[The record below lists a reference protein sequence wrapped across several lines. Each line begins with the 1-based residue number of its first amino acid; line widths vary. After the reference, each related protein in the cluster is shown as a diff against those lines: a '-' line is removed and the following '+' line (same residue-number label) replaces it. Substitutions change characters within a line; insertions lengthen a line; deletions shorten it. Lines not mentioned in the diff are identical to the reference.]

1 MTAGS
6 RKTLVELDASTTV
19 DAPDAPHWFGRPMK
33 ATRTATSQAGQ
44 EDTLDHSRT
53 ASPKAPADLTLRPLA
68 KTPPKEAQQRAARA
82 IEATVLGIT
91 DESIFCE
98 VRGDNA
104 MLRVNLLRAL
114 FPTDVHTG
122 TPVAIRMENV
132 GGVRTPVISQRQIAP
147 VDDPRI
153 AEMDALI
160 GRLEP

>member
-6 RKTLVELDASTTV
+6 RKALAELEPSTTV
-19 DAPDAPHWFGRPMK
+19 DTPDASHWFGRPTK
-33 ATRTATSQAGQ
+33 TTRTATSQAGQ
-44 EDTLDHSRT
+44 EDTDYSRT
-53 ASPKAPADLTLRPLA
+53 ALPKASADLVLRPLTKA
-68 KTPPKEAQQRAARA
+68 LPKEAQQRAARA
-82 IEATVLGIT
+82 IEATVLGIS

-104 MLRVNLLRAL
+104 MLRVNLPRAL
-114 FPTDVHTG
+114 FPNDVHTG

-160 GRLEP
+160 DRLEP